1 VFSVRATPELKY
13 CRWFNNELAFVNYG
27 AECSVVKLDGGG
39 GFTYGAVLE
48 NMSKYATEIDEYFIV
63 SPSENDAKIIEKL
76 LENTVIRKIY
86 LPKSV
91 EYEEY
96 LSSYEIFK
104 CAEKYNIEID
114 VYDKQEKVEI
124 CNGIYFFYSESDGAN
139 IFSQSSRFYFL
150 DGKTN
155 YVIGEKLHT
164 FSEGELYE
172 ATLPL
177 E

>member
-1 VFSVRATPELKY
+1 M
-13 CRWFNNELAFVNYG
+13 N
-27 AECSVVKLDGGG
+27 
-39 GFTYGAVLE
+39 
-48 NMSKYATEIDEYFIV
+48 
-63 SPSENDAKIIEKL
+63 
-76 LENTVIRKIY
+76 
-86 LPKSV
+86 
-91 EYEEY
+91 
-96 LSSYEIFK
+96 
-104 CAEKYNIEID
+104 NIEID

-124 CNGIYFFYSESDGAN
+124 CNGVYFFYSESDGAN